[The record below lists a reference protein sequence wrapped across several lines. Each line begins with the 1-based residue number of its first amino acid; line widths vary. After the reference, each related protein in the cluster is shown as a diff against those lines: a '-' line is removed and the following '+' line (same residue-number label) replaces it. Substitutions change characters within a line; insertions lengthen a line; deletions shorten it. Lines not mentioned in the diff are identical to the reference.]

1 MSRIFDLLHRF
12 EAEHDLQLEI
22 LSSAKPD
29 DKATTATAATPP
41 AELRISSSAL
51 EFASPSREAIGKLVQ
66 PLFFREPAP
75 QVVVFSAVERSAGC
89 TFIAARTAEILA
101 EQSSGPVCLVDA
113 NLRHPALHEIFTV
126 PDEGGLCDV
135 IMPTNGFKCSAKRV
149 GKTRLWVVTS
159 GAKGKVN
166 DVVPVVA
173 IRSYIEHLRN
183 EFAHVIVDTA
193 PLNLY
198 NDSLGLAPRSDG
210 IVLVLKAN
218 SSRRESTQN
227 ILQKLKATDVR
238 LLGAV
243 LNQRTFPVPHAI
255 YSRL

>member
-1 MSRIFDLLHRF
+1 MSRIFELLHRL
-12 EAEHDLQLEI
+12 EAQHDPQLEV
-22 LSSAKPD
+22 LSPARPD
-29 DKATTATAATPP
+29 DKATTATTPP

-51 EFASPSREAIGKLVQ
+51 EFAAPAREAIGKLVE

-89 TFIAARTAEILA
+89 TFIAARAAEILA
-101 EQSSGPVCLVDA
+101 EQSSGSVCLVDA
-113 NLRHPALHEIFTV
+113 NLRHPALHEIFKV
-126 PDEGGLCDV
+126 PDEGGLWDV
-135 IMPTNGFKCSAKRV
+135 IMPTNGFRCSAKRV
-149 GKTRLWVVTS
+149 GNSRLWVLPS
-159 GAKGKVN
+159 GAKAKAN
-166 DVVPVVA
+166 NVVPVGA
-173 IRSYIEHLRN
+173 IRSYIEHLRH

-198 NDSLGLAPRSDG
+198 NDSLGLAARFDG

>member
-1 MSRIFDLLHRF
+1 MSRIFELLHLS

-29 DKATTATAATPP
+29 DKATAATVATPP

-51 EFASPSREAIGKLVQ
+51 EFATPSREAIGKLVQ

-89 TFIAARTAEILA
+89 TFIAARAAEILA

-113 NLRHPALHEIFTV
+113 NLRHPALHEIFKV
-126 PDEGGLCDV
+126 PDEGGLWDA
-135 IMPTNGFKCSAKRV
+135 IMPSNGFKCSAKRV
-149 GKTRLWVVTS
+149 GNTLLWVLTS

-166 DVVPVVA
+166 DVVPVGA

-183 EFAHVIVDTA
+183 KFAHVIVDTA

-198 NDSLGLAPRSDG
+198 DDSLGLAARSDG